1 MNRNTIALSG
11 ALALLLA
18 AGCGNKGPLYLP
30 QQDTGAS
37 DTTVIDQASGSG
49 PGGEAS
55 E

>member
-1 MNRNTIALSG
+1 MIRNTITLSG

-18 AGCGNKGPLYLP
+18 TGCGNKGPLYLP
-30 QQDTGAS
+30 QQDTGVS
-37 DTTVIDQASGSG
+37 DTQVIDQASESR